1 MQSLNIASTGMAAQA
16 LNVEVISHNISN
28 MNTTGYK
35 RQRAE
40 FQDLLYQDQRR
51 VGTNSSDAGTTVPS
65 GIQLGVGVI
74 AAATYRINEQGS
86 LVSTGNEFDMAIRGE
101 GFFLVTMPTGETAYT
116 RAGSMQL
123 DQNGSLVTPD
133 GYQVQPGITIP
144 ADALSVTINES
155 GQVFAQIDG
164 QVAEQNVGQL
174 QLATF
179 QNVAGLNA
187 IGQNLLLETTASGA
201 ANTGV
206 PGAAGFGTLQQGFVE
221 ASNVDPV
228 QEITNLITAQ
238 RAYELNS
245 KVIETSDQMMS
256 TVNNVR

>member
-1 MQSLNIASTGMAAQA
+1 MQSLNIATTGMAAQQ
-16 LNVEVISHNISN
+16 LNVEVISNNIAN

-51 VGTNSSDAGTTVPS
+51 VGTNSSDAGTIVPS
-65 GIQLGVGVI
+65 GIQLGVGVKT
-74 AAATYRINEQGS
+74 AATYRINEQGA
-86 LVSTGNEFDMAIRGE
+86 LTLTENNLDVAIRGQGYFQVE
-101 GFFLVTMPTGETAYT
+101 MPNGETAYT
-116 RAGSMQL
+116 RAGSFQTNQ
-123 DQNGSLVTPD
+123 DGAIVTPD
-133 GYQVQPGITIP
+133 GYTVLPGITVPQGTLNI
-144 ADALSVTINES
+144 TINES

-164 QVAEQNVGQL
+164 QVQEQNVGQF

-179 QNVAGLNA
+179 QNPAGLENV
-187 IGQNLLLETTASGA
+187 GNNMLLESEASGA
-201 ANTGV
+201 APTGV
-206 PGAAGFGTLQQGFVE
+206 PGAVGFGLIQQGFVE